1 MIVFDLQCAAQHV
14 FEGWF
19 ESDDDFQSQCATQ
32 MLVCPLCGN
41 GQISKRLSAPRLNF
55 GARQDSDP
63 GPIPPAPEASPQDL
77 TAQKQWLELARKIVA
92 NTDDVGQQFVSEA
105 RRMHYGEAPE
115 RAIRGIASPV
125 EAVALLEEGIAVLP
139 FALPESLKNPLQ

>member
-1 MIVFDLQCAAQHV
+1 MIVYDLQCAARHV

-32 MLVCPLCGN
+32 MLLCPLCGD

-63 GPIPPAPEASPQDL
+63 GQTTSTTEPAPLHL
-77 TAQKQWLELARKIVA
+77 TAQKQWLEVARNIVA
-92 NTDDVGQQFVSEA
+92 NTDDVGEQFVDEA